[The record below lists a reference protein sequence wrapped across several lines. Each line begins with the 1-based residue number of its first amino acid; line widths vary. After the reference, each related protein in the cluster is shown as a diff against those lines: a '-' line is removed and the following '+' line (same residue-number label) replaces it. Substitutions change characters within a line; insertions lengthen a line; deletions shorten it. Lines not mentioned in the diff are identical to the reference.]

1 MVDEMHPQAAAPETA
16 YLGQLSAL
24 AARTFSSTDELME
37 AILTLIVD
45 QLGMRTSF
53 LTHIVR
59 EQAENRI
66 LAAYNEPGG
75 CDVQAG
81 IELPLE
87 DTF

>member
-1 MVDEMHPQAAAPETA
+1 MVDETHPQTAATEVA

-24 AARTFSSTDELME
+24 AVRTFNSTEELME
-37 AILTLIVD
+37 AILALIVD
-45 QLGMRTSF
+45 QLGLRTSF

-66 LAAYNEPGG
+66 LAAYNEPDG
-75 CDVQAG
+75 CGIPAG
-81 IELPLE
+81 VELPLE